1 MHIVPSAD
9 RLIVE
14 VKVKPSDIDKLAA
27 GQDARIRFSA
37 FDRRKT
43 DQLHGTL
50 MRIGA
55 DLTRDSENRP
65 SYYSAAVQI
74 SESELAKLNGLK
86 LVPGMPAEVFIKTGE
101 RTLASYIVKPLRDQM
116 ERALRER

>member
-1 MHIVPSAD
+1 MRIVPSAD

-14 VKVKPSDIDKLAA
+14 VKLKPSDSDKLAE

-50 MRIGA
+50 MRIGV

-74 SESELAKLNGLK
+74 SQSELAKLNRLK

-101 RTLASYIVKPLRDQM
+101 RTLASCIVKPLRDQM

>member
-1 MHIVPSAD
+1 MREKKIAAEDQLKRLDIRSPIPGVVHELTVHTIGGVVAPSDVLMHIVPSAD

-43 DQLHGTL
+43 DQLHGT
-50 MRIGA
+50 
-55 DLTRDSENRP
+55 
-65 SYYSAAVQI
+65 
-74 SESELAKLNGLK
+74 
-86 LVPGMPAEVFIKTGE
+86 
-101 RTLASYIVKPLRDQM
+101 
-116 ERALRER
+116 